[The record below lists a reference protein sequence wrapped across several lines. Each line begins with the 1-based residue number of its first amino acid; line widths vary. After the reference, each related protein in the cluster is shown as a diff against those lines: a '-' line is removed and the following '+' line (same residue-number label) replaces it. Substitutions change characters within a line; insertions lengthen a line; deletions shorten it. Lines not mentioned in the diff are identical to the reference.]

1 VEDTTTDARRIERF
15 DRLWEECFPRVM
27 GYALRRTDRDEA
39 RETAAEVFTVAWRRL
54 EDVPEGDGSLPWL
67 LATSRRVL
75 ANRRRAAARR
85 PTPLL
90 DPPGATSS
98 DPGERVADRDAL
110 ARAFSRLREA
120 DREILALLAWDGL
133 RPAEAATVLGCS
145 AATFSVRAHRARKR
159 LAAEIDLQHAID
171 PQEARRERP

>member
-1 VEDTTTDARRIERF
+1 V
-15 DRLWEECFPRVM
+15 L

-54 EDVPEGDGSLPWL
+54 EEVPDGEGGLPWL
-67 LATSRRVL
+67 LATARRVL
-75 ANRRRAAARR
+75 ANQRRAGARR
-85 PTPLL
+85 PTLAPI
-90 DPPGATSS
+90 DPPGASAP
-98 DPGERVADRDAL
+98 DPAERVADRDTL
-110 ARAFSRLREA
+110 ARAFSRLSDA
-120 DREILALLAWDGL
+120 DREVLALLAWDGL

-159 LAAEIDLQHAID
+159 LATELDLEHATD